1 MTDPVEL
8 DLLRALATRLAHAKW
23 GEQGRIMA
31 ETCLAMNASKGTIYA
46 RMKQLGLYDSG
57 RKQRADAGKLCVSE
71 DMALRAAGLTHI
83 GTRAHG
89 KHTYT
94 IKATAS
100 TLHSNGMGKL
110 DEETGEILPVAA
122 TTLARAMKAYNCHPK
137 QLEAGHPALA
147 MKSLH
152 PNHVWQIDMSVA
164 TLFYAPDGGIRGIQH
179 LDDTEV
185 YKNKPDAIARVQRDL
200 CTRWLVTD
208 HCSDAFFVRYMAG
221 HEDAMSFIEFLLEAI
236 QARPNGEP
244 FHGVPIILVMDA
256 GAAGRAAVAR
266 NLLERL
272 GVRVI
277 IHKVKNSR
285 AKGGVEGGHNRWE
298 MTFESRLALWQPAN
312 LDELNAKADEVRR
325 AHCASAIHTRHRM
338 TRYACWM
345 KIREDQ
351 LRLAPS
357 IELCRELVTSREVER
372 TVTDQLLISYAIS
385 GFGSQDYDLRHVPGV
400 AIRTKVRVVVN
411 PYRAPAIDVLM
422 AGEDGQDVAYTV
434 EPVARG
440 EFGFLETANVW
451 GEKIHALPESAAE
464 QQLKR
469 INKMAYGVPTQA
481 EADAAR
487 KARKNAFEGQ
497 IDPFADFKQVEVPQY
512 LPRRGS
518 DHAVSTA
525 ARELPPVPLVEAVRQ
540 RKANGDRSTDL
551 YARLQAEYGDA
562 IPASVQF
569 EAIEQ
574 LRQGGQQRAAGGM

>member
-1 MTDPVEL
+1 MLDPVEL
-8 DLLRALATRLAHAKW
+8 DLLRALATRLAQAKW

-31 ETCLAMNASKGTIYA
+31 EACLSLNASKGTIYA
-46 RMKQLGLYDSG
+46 RMKQLGLYDAG
-57 RKQRADAGKLCVSE
+57 RKKRADAGNLCVSE
-71 DMALRAAGLTHI
+71 EDALKAAGLVHT
-83 GTRAHG
+83 GTRANG
-89 KHTYT
+89 KRTYT
-94 IKATAS
+94 IKAAAS
-100 TLHSNGMGKL
+100 TLHANGMGKL
-110 DEETGEILPVAA
+110 DEATGEVLPVSP
-122 TTLARAMKAYNCHPK
+122 TTLARAMKAYNCHPD
-137 QLEAGHPALA
+137 QLEAGHPALS
-147 MKSLH
+147 MRSLH

-164 TLFYAPDGGIRGIQH
+164 TLFYAPDGGIHGIQH
-179 LDDTEV
+179 LDDSEV

-208 HCSDAFFVRYMAG
+208 HCSDAYFVRYMAG
-221 HEDAMSFIEFLLEAI
+221 HEDAMSFIEFFIESM

-244 FHGVPIILVMDA
+244 FHGVPLILVMDK
-256 GAAGRAAVAR
+256 GAAGRAAVAV
-266 NLLERL
+266 NLLKRL
-272 GVRVI
+272 GVEI
-277 IHKVKNSR
+277 ITHATKNSR

-298 MTFESRLALWQPAN
+298 MAFESRLALWQPAN

-338 TRYACWM
+338 TRYACWL
-345 KIREDQ
+345 KIRADQ

-357 IELCRELVTSREVER
+357 IELCRELVTTGEQER
-372 TVTDQLLISYAIS
+372 TVTDQLLISYQ
-385 GFGSQDYDLRHVPGV
+385 GRDFDLRHVPGV
-400 AIRTKVRVVVN
+400 AIRAKVRVVVN

-422 AGEDGQDVAYTV
+422 AGEDGKDVAYTV
-434 EPVARG
+434 EPVVKG

-451 GEKIHALPESAAE
+451 GDEIRALPESAAE

-551 YARLQAEYGDA
+551 YARLQAEYGDS